1 MTLPLEPATPP
12 DGARPRLLAAELLA
26 DHDYRHYWLG
36 STAFALGIWGFLV
49 SMGVSARVLSDSPLR
64 ISLVSVAYFL
74 PMFLLALPSGVLAD
88 TVDRRTTVIVS
99 RSVSAAGALVL
110 AALTAADRLGY
121 PALLALCALT
131 GATVVSEV
139 AARQAYVTQVVRP
152 EQVVGATALGS
163 VQGGIARVVGPLVAG
178 WLIGHNGQSAGYL
191 FFAAAN
197 VACVVVFLR
206 IRASGVPV
214 RSGGR
219 PLDEL
224 VAGLHYLRR
233 TPDALAV
240 VAVAIGTG
248 VVGWVYLALMPL
260 VVTDRLGG
268 DAFTLGLL
276 STAVGLGSVPP
287 SVGLAVRSGLVR
299 REGALFY
306 GATFAWAAAVVVYG
320 LTSSTVVAFV
330 ALAVA
335 GAGSGLQ
342 QVLMRTLLIRLTDP
356 AFHGRVLGTLML
368 TWGAN
373 VIGTLGGGVLAESV
387 GVGPVIILS
396 GVLIA
401 AITAAVL
408 LVRPQ
413 TWRL

>member
-1 MTLPLEPATPP
+1 MTLPGGSPPAV
-12 DGARPRLLAAELLA
+12 GRPRLLAAELLS

-49 SMGVSARVLSDSPLR
+49 SMGVSARVLTDSPLR
-64 ISLVSVAYFL
+64 ISLVTVAYFL
-74 PMFLLALPSGVLAD
+74 PMFLFALPSGVLAD
-88 TVDRRTTVIVS
+88 TVDRRLTVMVS
-99 RSVSAAGALVL
+99 RGVSAAGALVL
-110 AALTAADRLGY
+110 AALTAGDRLSY

-139 AARQAYVTQVVRP
+139 AARQAYVTQVVRAD
-152 EQVVGATALGS
+152 QVVGATALGS
-163 VQGGIARVVGPLVAG
+163 VQGGVARVLGPLIAG
-178 WLIGHNGQSAGYL
+178 WLIGRWGQSAGYL

-197 VACVVVFLR
+197 LACVVVFLR

-219 PLDEL
+219 PVAEL
-224 VAGLHYLRR
+224 VAGLRYLRR

-240 VAVAIGTG
+240 VTVAIGTG

-260 VVTDRLGG
+260 VATDRLGG
-268 DAFTLGLL
+268 GAFTLGLL
-276 STAVGLGSVPP
+276 SMGVGLGSVPP
-287 SVGLAVRSGLVR
+287 SLALAVRSGRLA

-306 GATFAWAAAVVVYG
+306 GSTFAWAAGVVVYG
-320 LTSSTVVAFV
+320 LTSSTAVALA

-373 VIGTLGGGVLAESV
+373 VVGTLGGGLLAESL
-387 GVGPVIILS
+387 GVGPVIVLS

-401 AITAAVL
+401 AVPVGVL
-408 LVRPQ
+408 LVRPG

>member
-1 MTLPLEPATPP
+1 MTQPGGPPPAV
-12 DGARPRLLAAELLA
+12 DRPRLLAVELLS

-49 SMGVSARVLSDSPLR
+49 SMGVSARVLTDSPLR
-64 ISLVSVAYFL
+64 ISLVTVAYFL
-74 PMFLLALPSGVLAD
+74 PMFLFALPSGVLAD
-88 TVDRRTTVIVS
+88 TVDRRLTVMVS
-99 RSVSAAGALVL
+99 RGVSAAGALVL
-110 AALTAADRLGY
+110 AALTAGDRLSY

-163 VQGGIARVVGPLVAG
+163 VQGGIARVLGPLIAG
-178 WLIGHNGQSAGYL
+178 WLIGRWGQSAGYL

-219 PLDEL
+219 PVAEL
-224 VAGLHYLRR
+224 VAGLRYLRR

-240 VAVAIGTG
+240 VTVAIGTG

-260 VVTDRLGG
+260 VATDRLGG
-268 DAFTLGLL
+268 GAFTLGLL
-276 STAVGLGSVPP
+276 SMAVGLGSVPP
-287 SVGLAVRSGLVR
+287 SLALAVRSGRLA

-306 GATFAWAAAVVVYG
+306 GSTFAWAAGVVVYG
-320 LTSSTVVAFV
+320 LTSSTGIALA

-342 QVLMRTLLIRLTDP
+342 QVLMRTLLIRLTEP

-373 VIGTLGGGVLAESV
+373 VVGTLGGGLLAESL
-387 GVGPVIILS
+387 GVGPVIVLS

-401 AITAAVL
+401 AVPLAVL
-408 LVRPQ
+408 AVRPG

>member
-1 MTLPLEPATPP
+1 MTLSGTKS
-12 DGARPRLLAAELLA
+12 GRPRVLAVELLT
-26 DHDYRHYWLG
+26 DPDYRHYWLG

-49 SMGVSARVLSDSPLR
+49 SMGVSARVLTDSPLR

-88 TVDRRTTVIVS
+88 TVDRRLNVMVS
-99 RSVSAAGALVL
+99 RGVSAAGALVL
-110 AALTAADRLGY
+110 AGLTATDRLGY
-121 PALLALCALT
+121 VSLLLLCALT

-139 AARQAYVTQVVRP
+139 AARQAYVTHIVRT

-163 VQGGIARVVGPLVAG
+163 VQGGIARVIGPLVAG
-178 WLIGHNGQSAGYL
+178 WLIGQWGQAAGYL

-197 VACVVVFLR
+197 LACVAVFLR
-206 IRASGVPV
+206 IKASGVPV

-219 PLDEL
+219 PLAEL
-224 VAGLHYLRR
+224 VDGLRYLRSHA
-233 TPDALAV
+233 DALAV
-240 VAVAIGTG
+240 VTISIGTG

-287 SVGLAVRSGLVR
+287 SVALAVRSGRLA
-299 REGALFY
+299 REGMLFY
-306 GATFAWAAAVVVYG
+306 CSTFAWAAGIVVYG
-320 LTSSTVVAFV
+320 LTSSTTVAFA
-330 ALAVA
+330 ALFVA
-335 GAGSGLQ
+335 GAGNGLQ
-342 QVLMRTLLIRLTDP
+342 QVLMRTLLIRITEP

-373 VIGTLGGGVLAESV
+373 VVGTLAGGLLAESV
-387 GVGPVIILS
+387 GVGPVIVLS
-396 GVLIA
+396 GGLV
-401 AITAAVL
+401 AAVTVGVL
-408 LVRPQ
+408 AVRPS

>member
-1 MTLPLEPATPP
+1 M
-12 DGARPRLLAAELLA
+12 
-26 DHDYRHYWLG
+26 
-36 STAFALGIWGFLV
+36 
-49 SMGVSARVLSDSPLR
+49 
-64 ISLVSVAYFL
+64 
-74 PMFLLALPSGVLAD
+74 
-88 TVDRRTTVIVS
+88 
-99 RSVSAAGALVL
+99 
-110 AALTAADRLGY
+110 
-121 PALLALCALT
+121 
-131 GATVVSEV
+131 SEV

-152 EQVVGATALGS
+152 DQVVGATALGS